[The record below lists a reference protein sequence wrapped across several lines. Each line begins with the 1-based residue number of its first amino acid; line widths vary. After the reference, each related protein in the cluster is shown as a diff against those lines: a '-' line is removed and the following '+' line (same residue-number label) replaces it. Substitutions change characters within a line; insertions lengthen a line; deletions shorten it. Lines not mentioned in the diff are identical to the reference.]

1 MLLVANVAFPNGDAT
16 FLFVIQL
23 EGMDMISH
31 NIEET
36 EKYAE
41 KFIGEIIQ
49 STKGREGAVVV
60 GLYGEL
66 GAGKTVFVKAI
77 AKSFGLVR
85 TVTSPT
91 FVIEKIYKL
100 ENTIFKH
107 LIHIDAYRLMG
118 GSELK
123 NLGWED
129 IVKDKKN
136 IIFLEWPERVKEI
149 IPDDM
154 ISVTFKVVGEKERK
168 IEIKMSNF

>member
-1 MLLVANVAFPNGDAT
+1 MGVRDT
-16 FLFVIQL
+16 IKS
-23 EGMDMISH
+23 MDMISH

-36 EKYAE
+36 EKFAE

-49 STKGREGAVVV
+49 STKDREGAVVV

-77 AKSFGLVR
+77 AKSFGLMR

-100 ENTIFKH
+100 ENTIFNY
-107 LIHIDAYRLMG
+107 LIHVDAYRLMG

-123 NLGWED
+123 HPGWVD
-129 IVKDKKN
+129 
-136 IIFLEWPERVKEI
+136 R
-149 IPDDM
+149 
-154 ISVTFKVVGEKERK
+154 
-168 IEIKMSNF
+168 